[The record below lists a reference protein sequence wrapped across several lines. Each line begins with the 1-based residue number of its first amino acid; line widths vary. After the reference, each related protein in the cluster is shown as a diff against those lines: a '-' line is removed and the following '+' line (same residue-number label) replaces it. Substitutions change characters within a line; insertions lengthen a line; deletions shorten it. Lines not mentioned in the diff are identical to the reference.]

1 MKFEDSITEFLLDQQ
16 IRGNSP
22 HTIEYY
28 TRSLEKFKQSV
39 NVDQTEELT
48 ALICK
53 QFTVDLM
60 NSGIKSIS
68 VQSYVRAIRA
78 YLTWLYESGYHDQNI
93 SERYKLPKAKKEV
106 IDILTDDE
114 VTQLFYAFDLNTFEG
129 LRNICIVCLMLDSGL
144 RRHEVVALEVSKL
157 HLPEGYII
165 VIGKGNKER
174 AVPIGDQ
181 TRDLIE
187 RYLQIR
193 KPGQFLFQRSDGQ
206 PITDG
211 TIKDMFR
218 RLKHKCGISRIH
230 PHLLRHTFATKYIEN
245 GGDMYALQRI
255 LGHTSL
261 EMVKKY
267 VHLSPM
273 KITRDF
279 VKFSPLDNLK
289 RQRT

>member
-16 IRGNSP
+16 IRGNSR

-28 TRSLEKFKQSV
+28 TRSLDKFRQSV
-39 NVDQTEELT
+39 SVGQTEELT
-48 ALICK
+48 PLICK

-68 VQSYVRAIRA
+68 VQSYVRAIRS
-78 YLTWLYESGYHDQNI
+78 YLTWLYENGYHNQNI

-106 IDILTDDE
+106 IDVLTDDE
-114 VTQLFYAFDLNTFEG
+114 VEKLFSAFNLDMFEG
-129 LRNICIVCLMLDSGL
+129 IRNICIVCLMLDSGL
-144 RRHEVVALEVSKL
+144 RRHEVVSLEMSKL

-174 AVPIGDQ
+174 AVPIGDH
-181 TRDLIE
+181 TRALIE
-187 RYLQIR
+187 RYLPFR
-193 KPGQFLFQRSDGQ
+193 KSGDYLLQKSDGQ

-218 RLKHKCGISRIH
+218 RLKRKCGISRIH
-230 PHLLRHTFATKYIEN
+230 PHLLRHTFATRYIEN
-245 GGDMYALQRI
+245 GGDMYALQSI

-267 VHLSPM
+267 VHLSPA